1 MEQIN
6 LSPNGAKT
14 LHCGGRAEWGLQ
26 GKEFIIPRTS
36 NKSRLLRHNPN
47 YYSCLRLRPLDVTTD
62 PFQSTGRFL
71 WEQNKNH
78 PNLDWNTTLYI
89 NIAHENLLSHF
100 VKSAQHICHHVYE
113 RRAAHALPCIAN
125 FSQGKRPWGWGE
137 ETFWA
142 MTPHKG
148 QHGRPRP
155 AWSRSVSRLTGW
167 GTSGVGVFWEER
179 TSRSSPHLFLLKTI
193 QVYLL
198 SWGWEI
204 DPMYYTF

>member
-26 GKEFIIPRTS
+26 GKEFIIPGTS

-89 NIAHENLLSHF
+89 NIAHENLLAHF

-113 RRAAHALPCIAN
+113 RRASHTQKHFLALPT
-125 FSQGKRPWGWGE
+125 FHRGRDLGVEGKKLFGQWHHIKVSMERQ
-137 ETFWA
+137 
-142 MTPHKG
+142 G
-148 QHGRPRP
+148 QHGAGACPGSRAGRPQ
-155 AWSRSVSRLTGW
+155 V
-167 GTSGVGVFWEER
+167 WEQR

-193 QVYLL
+193 QIYLL